1 MKWSCSVFAAA
12 LLVVVAVGAVG
23 GAAAGAAEEDPI
35 DQTTSDPIDIGSTVR
50 QRNKE
55 YPHPSL
61 SLGDK
66 GKHHRHPPPE
76 QG

>member
-12 LLVVVAVGAVG
+12 LLVAVAVGAVG

-50 QRNKE
+50 QRNK
-55 YPHPSL
+55 
-61 SLGDK
+61 
-66 GKHHRHPPPE
+66 
-76 QG
+76 